1 MRGVGGTYP
10 LGGGS
15 AESDEAPRDSSGLVF
30 GLYLTAAEMERTGQ
44 GGELRVLG
52 RQKFDGEPSSEL

>member
-1 MRGVGGTYP
+1 M
-10 LGGGS
+10 
-15 AESDEAPRDSSGLVF
+15 F

-52 RQKFDGEPSSEL
+52 RQKFDGESGSER